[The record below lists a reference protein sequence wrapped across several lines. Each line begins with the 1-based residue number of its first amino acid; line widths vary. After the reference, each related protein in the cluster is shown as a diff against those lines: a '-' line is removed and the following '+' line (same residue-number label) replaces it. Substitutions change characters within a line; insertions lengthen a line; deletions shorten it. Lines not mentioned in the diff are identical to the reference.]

1 MITNLTN
8 LNKGKIGRN
17 DPCLCG
23 SGKKYKK
30 YCLLDSKNYEDQSE
44 SLHDKGPLFQKLE
57 NKVKERYK
65 DKQVTLQTTEE
76 AGLDKMSDIILEFAS
91 ELLDSANSK
100 QEKEGIMSMA
110 IVAWNIAILSDAT
123 KLSPIDCI
131 QDFLQT
137 TGIEEEGSE
146 EEEVTAAILL
156 ELIIKKQEMFPNIS
170 RLVVDFEVKAMRN
183 ELQLNVASSE
193 IPMKDSDAFFSR
205 KNNKQS
211 KKRVA

>member
-30 YCLLDSKNYEDQSE
+30 CCLLDSKNYEDQSE

-57 NKVKERYK
+57 NKYK
-65 DKQVTLQTTEE
+65 DKPVTLQTAEK

-100 QEKEGIMSMA
+100 QEKEGILSMA

-137 TGIEEEGSE
+137 TGIEEESE

-156 ELIIKKQEMFPNIS
+156 GLIIKKQEMFPNIS
-170 RLVVDFEVKAMRN
+170 RLVVDFEVKATRN

-205 KNNKQS
+205 NSKMQS